1 MEHVTLS
8 AGVVVVRKES
18 GEWKYLFL
26 RAYRNWDFPKGE
38 VEPEENPLETARR
51 EVEEEAGIKDLDFRW
66 GKSFKETQPYRSGG
80 KKVARYYIAETSQ
93 SEVTLAINPEL
104 GRPEHH
110 EYRWLALEEVKTRSP
125 KRLHKIIDWADDI
138 IRKG

>member
-8 AGVVVVRKES
+8 AGVVMVRKES

-38 VEPEENPLETARR
+38 VEPERTLLKQPGGRWRR
-51 EVEEEAGIKDLDFRW
+51 RRALRILDFRW
-66 GKSFKETQPYRSGG
+66 GKSFKETLPYRSGG

-93 SEVTLAINPEL
+93 SESDARHQP
-104 GRPEHH
+104 
-110 EYRWLALEEVKTRSP
+110 
-125 KRLHKIIDWADDI
+125 
-138 IRKG
+138 